1 MSKKTVLGSILAFI
15 LAGGITGYTV
25 IQDRD
30 VDVFE
35 TSIHQVQYVI
45 DGDTLE
51 IENDVRLRLI
61 GIDTPEREE
70 CGYEEARD
78 FLRELVDGK
87 HIRIVK
93 DISGS
98 DQYGRLLRYVYLP
111 SDSSEKDDVLVNESI
126 LRAGLAQTLSIAP
139 DNRYRDLFA
148 TAQDEARRAGLGIW
162 GACDLTDEESASQS
176 DSQPTD
182 PACIIKGNISAKS
195 FGRNYFMEGCPNY
208 NRIKIDVSKGESYFC
223 TEEEAVEAG
232 FNRSVSCDSTF

>member
-1 MSKKTVLGSILAFI
+1 MKKKILGYILTLL
-15 LAGGITGYTV
+15 LAGGVAGYSV
-25 IQDRD
+25 IQNRD
-30 VDVFE
+30 VDIFE
-35 TSIHQVQYVI
+35 SSVHLVEYVV

-61 GIDTPEREE
+61 GIDTPERDE
-70 CGYEEARD
+70 CGYQEATD
-78 FLRELVDGK
+78 FLRNLVDGE

-111 SDSSEKDDVLVNESI
+111 SDVSEKDDVLVNESI

-148 TAQDEARRAGLGIW
+148 TAQDEAKRAGLGIW
-162 GACDLTDEESASQS
+162 SKCDLVDKISASQS

-182 PACIIKGNISAKS
+182 PSCIIKGNISAKS

-223 TEEEAVEAG
+223 TEEEAAEAG

>member
-1 MSKKTVLGSILAFI
+1 MKKKILGYILTLL
-15 LAGGITGYTV
+15 LAGGVAGYSV
-25 IQDRD
+25 IQNRD
-30 VDVFE
+30 VDIFE
-35 TSIHQVQYVI
+35 SSVHLVEYVV

-61 GIDTPEREE
+61 GIDTPERDE
-70 CGYEEARD
+70 CGYQEATD
-78 FLRELVDGK
+78 FLRNLVDGE

-111 SDSSEKDDVLVNESI
+111 SDVSEKDDVLVNESI

-148 TAQDEARRAGLGIW
+148 TAQDEAKRAGLGIW
-162 GACDLTDEESASQS
+162 SKCDLVDKISASQS

-182 PACIIKGNISAKS
+182 PSCIIKGNISAKS